1 MRRLLAFVAFAFVTL
16 APVTAGPAAA
26 QTGGE
31 AIRGYR
37 VDIAIER
44 DGTLRVVE
52 AIDYDFGATARHGI
66 FRDVPTRL
74 RYDTDH
80 DRVYRLHVDSVT
92 ATGDASA
99 RYTTD
104 SIAGG
109 RTRIKIGDANR
120 TTTGAHTYTI
130 TYRIEGALDAF
141 EDHDELYWNA
151 IGADWDVPVS
161 EPHVTVHA
169 PQRVDITRVACF
181 AGPTGS
187 SLPCAGALT
196 GGGTAQ
202 FTQPA
207 LGPHEAF
214 TVVVAVPKGAV
225 SPEPTPILDER
236 LTVDNAFTRNAGT
249 IGGALALL
257 VLGVGGVS
265 LLAWRS
271 GRDRRYLGSPVD
283 VALGNETG
291 VDEPAPLF
299 ADRAVPVEFEP
310 PDRIRPGQVGTIVD
324 EVANPLDVTATI
336 VDLAVRGYLRIE
348 ELSKQGLFGKPDWN
362 LVQTKEPDGK
372 LVPYESMLLDALFAG
387 RSEVKLSDLKNT
399 FASHLR
405 AVQSALYQD
414 VVERGWFR
422 RRPDHVR
429 AMWVGVG
436 VVAVVLA
443 GLATFGLAQL
453 QLGLLGIPLVVS
465 AIVLLAAAHWM
476 PRRTAKGRSVLVRT
490 LGFRRFIDESEKD
503 RAQFAERAN
512 LFSEY
517 LPYAVVFG
525 ATEKWA
531 RAFAGLDGQL
541 PDTGGWYV
549 GTHPFTIASFN
560 SSMDHF
566 TTTTAGTI
574 ASTPSGSGGS
584 GFGGGG
590 FSGGGGGGGGGGS
603 W

>member
-1 MRRLLAFVAFAFVTL
+1 MRRLLALAALAVVAL
-16 APVTAGPAAA
+16 AGPAVA
-26 QTGGE
+26 QTAGGSE

-37 VDIAIER
+37 VTIDVGR
-44 DGTLRVVE
+44 DGALRIVE

-74 RYDTDH
+74 RYDKDH
-80 DRVYRLHVDSVT
+80 DRVYRLRVESVT

-99 RYTTD
+99 RYATE

-109 RTRIKIGDANR
+109 RTRIRIGDANR

-130 TYRIEGALDAF
+130 TYRIEGALNAF

-151 IGADWDVPVS
+151 IGADWDVPIS
-161 EPHVTVHA
+161 EPQVVVHA
-169 PQRVDITRVACF
+169 PTGTAITRVACF

-187 SLPCAGALT
+187 SLPCQ
-196 GGGTAQ
+196 TAQ
-202 FTQPA
+202 IGNEGARFTQPT

-225 SPEPTPILDER
+225 SPAPKPILDER
-236 LTVDNAFTRNAGT
+236 LTLDRAFTRNAGT

-265 LLAWRS
+265 LLAWRN

-291 VDEPAPLF
+291 VDAPAPLF

-348 ELSKQGLFGKPDWN
+348 EIEKHGLFGKADWN

-372 LVPYESMLLDALFAG
+372 LLPYESTLLDALFAG
-387 RSEVKLSDLKNT
+387 RSEVELSALKNT

-405 AVQSALYQD
+405 EVQSALYQD

-429 AMWVGVG
+429 AMWVGAG

-453 QLGLLGIPLVVS
+453 ELGLLGLPLVVS

-549 GTHPFTIASFN
+549 GMHPFTIASFN
-560 SSMDHF
+560 SSIDGF